1 MLEAPGKSK
10 RKENPPRTL
19 SGFTAVLPSLIPRA
33 EPFCTGF
40 ELQHSP
46 SALVAAS
53 ADDDDDFGCGGGDVG
68 CSFRKPPSPHGTHT
82 RTVYGAASTL
92 TTRRQQTVTILHHLW
107 LARSAVLPQNRTTL
121 GDSDGNV
128 SMRRPRRRRLRV
140 LWLNASAS
148 AAHSATFSISR
159 RSLTCFSTSY
169 KFGYSRLSRNS
180 SLPFA

>member
-19 SGFTAVLPSLIPRA
+19 SGSTAVLPSLIPRA

-46 SALVAAS
+46 RALVAAS
-53 ADDDDDFGCGGGDVG
+53 ADDDDDFVCGCGGGDVG

-82 RTVYGAASTL
+82 HTVYGAASTL

-128 SMRRPRRRRLRV
+128 SMTTKT
-140 LWLNASAS
+140 AT
-148 AAHSATFSISR
+148 AAIALAKRSCFCCTFR
-159 RSLTCFSTSY
+159 HLLY
-169 KFGYSRLSRNS
+169 
-180 SLPFA
+180 LPPFTHLFFHFI